1 MATSNSYNF
10 LPSVGELI
18 VAAYR
23 RVQIHRSEILT
34 EHLADARNE
43 LNLLQVQFANLGP
56 LLFTVDLQTI
66 NLVQGQATYSI
77 PPETAMILDVYV
89 STPNGDGTNSDRVIT
104 ALSRTEYASMPDK
117 GQQAPPTSYWFDR
130 LINGT
135 ITLWPVPDGTNPTA
149 SYYRFTQIQD
159 ASLTNGA
166 SPQIPYLMLDA
177 YVAGLAQRLSVIYV
191 PPKPGYDYEG
201 AAGKALNT
209 FFSQYNEFVPLYI
222 QPQTEGYWRP

>member
-1 MATSNSYNF
+1 
-10 LPSVGELI
+10 
-18 VAAYR
+18 
-23 RVQIHRSEILT
+23 
-34 EHLADARNE
+34 
-43 LNLLQVQFANLGP
+43 
-56 LLFTVDLQTI
+56 
-66 NLVQGQATYSI
+66 
-77 PPETAMILDVYV
+77 MILDVYV